1 MQAST
6 SAMTNLATL
15 LEMHGRHSDVHLSVD
30 DMVPFH
36 TSFAQGVDSL
46 LQQSLKHDPPLP
58 GELEHAI
65 ELAEEAVMPLAKQFA
80 HGPMLELRGQGA
92 AVLSEALATAGIPAV
107 QLTVEEVEV
116 LFNRLVALSMGRPA
130 GQEALAGSRELF
142 AAMLLLR
149 EFMHHLGFSVVKIS
163 HR

>member
-1 MQAST
+1 MQSLT
-6 SAMTNLATL
+6 SAMTKLATL
-15 LEMHGRHSDVHLSVD
+15 LEMHDAHSDVRLSMD
-30 DMVPFH
+30 GMAPFH
-36 TSFAQGVDSL
+36 ASFSQGVDSL

-80 HGPMLELRGQGA
+80 HGPLLELRGQGA
-92 AVLSEALATAGIPAV
+92 TVVSEALAAAGIPAD
-107 QLTVEEVEV
+107 QLSVDEVEG
-116 LFNRLVALSMGRPA
+116 LFNRLVALSMGRPI

-163 HR
+163 DR